1 MPTCAEGGEIVSD
14 IILHHYDL
22 SPFSEKIRLALGYK
36 GLAWRSVKVE
46 LMPPR
51 PLLDALSGGYRR
63 VPVLQIGAD
72 IYCDTEV
79 IFRALERAKPEPTL
93 YPSGQGL
100 SKALSF
106 WWDRAT
112 WKPAIGVLVSHI
124 GDNLPEAFLQDRK
137 DHYLGYDISKAAM
150 APKLPAYVQQ
160 MTAFSQW
167 LDEILTENGDYVTG
181 GRLAVADLTCYHSL
195 WLLRANCGADVI
207 DAQIGLT
214 PRVTAWMERIAAIGH
229 GEVTDMTP
237 EEALAA
243 AKAASPAAPAFEAD
257 NDPTGIKP
265 GTDVTVTPDD
275 NAKVS
280 AEGELVAANAQEIVI
295 RRQSAETGA
304 LHIHFPRAGFE
315 TLPAT
320 AGSVD
325 SAA

>member
-1 MPTCAEGGEIVSD
+1 MAD

-36 GLAWRSVKVE
+36 GLAWKSVKVE

-51 PLLDALSGGYRR
+51 PLLDALTGGYRR

-79 IFRALERAKPEPTL
+79 IFRALERAMPEPTL
-93 YPSGQGL
+93 YPTGQGL
-100 SKALSF
+100 AKALGF

-124 GDNLPEAFLQDRK
+124 GENLPEAFIKDRK

-150 APKLPAYVQQ
+150 APHLPAYVQQ
-160 MTAFSQW
+160 MTAFGQW
-167 LDEILTENGDYVTG
+167 LDEILAENGDYVTG
-181 GRLAVADLTCYHSL
+181 GQLSAADITCYHSL
-195 WLLRANCGADVI
+195 WLLRANCGAETI

-214 PRVTAWMERIAAIGH
+214 PRVTAWMARIAGIGH
-229 GEVTDMTP
+229 GEVSDMTP
-237 EEALAA
+237 EDALAA
-243 AKAASPAAPAFEAD
+243 AKAAEPEAPVIAAD
-257 NDPTGIKP
+257 GDPSGIAS
-265 GTDVTVTPDD
+265 GTAVTVTPDD
-275 NAKVS
+275 NARVPV
-280 AEGELVAANAQEIVI
+280 EGVLVAADAQEIVI
-295 RRQSAETGA
+295 RKDTPETGA

-315 TLPAT
+315 TLPA